1 LSHHPDNHTNGHV
14 PELSGSLVKPN
25 ESSMRKLVLVGP
37 GGKVV
42 CDTCHLADKPS
53 TRFRGIMGWKSLR
66 RGEGLLLRPTNSI
79 HTMFVRF
86 PIDAVFLDKEMKV
99 VSIAHEVKPWRFAG
113 ARKAKS
119 VLELSAGECRR
130 IGLETGDRLGWGAV

>member
-1 LSHHPDNHTNGHV
+1 LSHHDDNHTNRHV
-14 PELSGSLVKPN
+14 PELFGSPEEPN
-25 ESSMRKLVLVGP
+25 ESRMRKLVLVAP

-42 CDTCHLADKPS
+42 CDTCHLADRPS
-53 TRFRGIMGWKSLR
+53 TRLRGIMGWKGLR
-66 RGEGLLLRPTNSI
+66 RGEGLLLRPTFSI

-99 VSIAHEVKPWRFAG
+99 VSIAHELKPWRFAG

-119 VLELSAGECRR
+119 VLELAAGECRR
-130 IGLETGDRLGWGAV
+130 LGLRAGDRLGWAAV